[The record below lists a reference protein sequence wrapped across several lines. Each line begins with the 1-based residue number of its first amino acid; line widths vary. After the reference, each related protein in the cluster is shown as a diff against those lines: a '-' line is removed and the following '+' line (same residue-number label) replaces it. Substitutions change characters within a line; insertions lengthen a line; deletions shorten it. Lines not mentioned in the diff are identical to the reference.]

1 MTSSPHGSYVQGDT
15 HATMAGTM
23 RSHPARGRESPKPG
37 LSSDGRLQLACLK
50 AELLV
55 TACQHSAV
63 NMFPG
68 LVHTAR
74 HVMGVS
80 NTRSRWA
87 NRKEAAVEGGT
98 SDWDEVVTR

>member
-23 RSHPARGRESPKPG
+23 RSDRANGSESPKPG
-37 LSSDGRLQLACLK
+37 LSSDGRLQPACLK
-50 AELLV
+50 SELLV

-74 HVMGVS
+74 HVMKAGH
-80 NTRSRWA
+80 T
-87 NRKEAAVEGGT
+87 
-98 SDWDEVVTR
+98 

>member
-1 MTSSPHGSYVQGDT
+1 
-15 HATMAGTM
+15 MAGTM
-23 RSHPARGRESPKPG
+23 RSHLAKGSESPKAG
-37 LSSDGRLQLACLK
+37 LSSDRRLQLACVK
-50 AELLV
+50 SELLV

-74 HVMGVS
+74 HVMEAD

-87 NRKEAAVEGGT
+87 NRKEAAVEGGVG
-98 SDWDEVVTR
+98 DWDEVVTR

>member
-1 MTSSPHGSYVQGDT
+1 MKSSQHDSYVQGYT
-15 HATMAGTM
+15 HATMDATA
-23 RSHPARGRESPKPG
+23 RSHSARKSRPLKGV
-37 LSSDGRLQLACLK
+37 LSSDCSLQPDCMK

-74 HVMGVS
+74 HVTKAG
-80 NTRSRWA
+80 NA
-87 NRKEAAVEGGT
+87 
-98 SDWDEVVTR
+98 